1 MAPNCMQLQGKTYSP
16 QLYTISSEDCISLF
30 RTIHIEIMQGLFDKF
45 IYADT
50 CVKLAKAHNV
60 RIVLEHMNML
70 GTRGVQITEMF
81 GTILFYTKRN
91 TVHLMHSKLSLFG
104 GVG

>member
-1 MAPNCMQLQGKTYSP
+1 M
-16 QLYTISSEDCISLF
+16 YTVPSEDCISLF
-30 RTIHIEIMQGLFDKF
+30 RTKLRMQELFNKF

-60 RIVLEHMNML
+60 RIVLQHMNML
-70 GTRGVQITEMF
+70 GTRGVQITENVQISE
-81 GTILFYTKRN
+81 TILFVYKAE
-91 TVHLMHSKLSLFG
+91 HFPFIAQQIIIIFG